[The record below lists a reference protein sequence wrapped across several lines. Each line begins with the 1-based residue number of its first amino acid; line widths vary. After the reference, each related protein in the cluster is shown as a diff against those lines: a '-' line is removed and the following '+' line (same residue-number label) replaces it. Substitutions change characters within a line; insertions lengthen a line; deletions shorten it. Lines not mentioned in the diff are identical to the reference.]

1 MNQIGPAKVTAPR
14 RLYQRLF
21 SSAMLSSFQ
30 KITYFRSD
38 DCPGN
43 ILTMI
48 VLGGKTQF

>member
-1 MNQIGPAKVTAPR
+1 
-14 RLYQRLF
+14 
-21 SSAMLSSFQ
+21 MLSSFL

-38 DCPGN
+38 DCLGT